1 MRQIGRDRKL
11 SIRARLERLE
21 AVQATQAIPPYRQAL
36 IVFEGS
42 DDAGESHLVLLSPAD
57 NPRYYF
63 ERRPGPGP
71 QIADFGKF
79 DQVLCVSH
87 AENEA

>member
-1 MRQIGRDRKL
+1 VRQIGRDHKL
-11 SIRARLERLE
+11 SIRKRVERLE
-21 AVQATQAIPPYRQAL
+21 AMQANRAIPPYREAL
-36 IVFEGS
+36 IVYEGR
-42 DDAGESHLVLLSPAD
+42 DAAAESHLVLVGPAD
-57 NPRYYF
+57 NPRCYF